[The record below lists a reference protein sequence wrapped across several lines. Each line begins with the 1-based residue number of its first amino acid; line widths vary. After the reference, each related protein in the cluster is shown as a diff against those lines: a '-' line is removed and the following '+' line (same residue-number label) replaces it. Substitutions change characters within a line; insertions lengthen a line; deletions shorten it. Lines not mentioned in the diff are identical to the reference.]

1 MGLDDRIE
9 NTAEKAGGKVK
20 ETAGDATG
28 NENLKTEGKVDQA
41 KADVKN
47 VGEDVKDKLK
57 GDH

>member
-20 ETAGDATG
+20 EAAGDATG